1 MLGVLLQYIVVS
13 FCSHFF
19 TNAGSLLQLALL
31 HRLDDPSRMCASL
44 YLLHSTKHMLVFL
57 CSLIFALLKVLL
69 ILFRFNSIEFNTCYF
84 HIFIFHL
91 GLCLSMCVMKHSLL
105 CTADL
110 MHADNDPEA
119 AVLRLGYVSFGI

>member
-13 FCSHFF
+13 FCFHFF

-44 YLLHSTKHMLVFL
+44 YLLHSTVHMFVFL

-69 ILFRFNSIEFNTCYF
+69 ILFRFNSIKFNTF
-84 HIFIFHL
+84 HLFIFHL